1 MPGPLEGVRVIE
13 FSEIIAGPGGG
24 MLLADFGADVIK
36 VEPPWGDPWRSTSPG
51 PTGPNESRGFIA
63 VNRGKRSIRVDLTK
77 SGGRSVV
84 HRLVEQADVIVL
96 NHRPDVPA
104 KLGIDYDT
112 LYAINPKIIY
122 CEGTAYGRLGPN
134 RELPGYDVIVQ
145 AITGMMTSEGHDV
158 DGLPSRGL
166 RDIFPRVGKA
176 AFVQIL
182 LKRGRNLLER
192 QAHLLQYLFAPWRLA
207 CQDYPG
213 KPTAKTIQRWAQQHL
228 LSLYISFAVR

>member
-13 FSEIIAGPGGG
+13 FSEIIAGPVGG

-112 LYAINPKIIY
+112 LSAINPKIIY
-122 CEGTAYGRLGPN
+122 CEVTAYGRLGPN

-158 DGLPSRGL
+158 DGLPRAVNVSPVSDMAAGVSSPLLSREDGQRPEDREL
-166 RDIFPRVGKA
+166 TTAELA
-176 AFVQIL
+176 AYAAEQSDT
-182 LKRGRNLLER
+182 GR
-192 QAHLLQYLFAPWRLA
+192 RLP
-207 CQDYPG
+207 D
-213 KPTAKTIQRWAQQHL
+213 AKTDMARSGFACFEGGKG
-228 LSLYISFAVR
+228 SF